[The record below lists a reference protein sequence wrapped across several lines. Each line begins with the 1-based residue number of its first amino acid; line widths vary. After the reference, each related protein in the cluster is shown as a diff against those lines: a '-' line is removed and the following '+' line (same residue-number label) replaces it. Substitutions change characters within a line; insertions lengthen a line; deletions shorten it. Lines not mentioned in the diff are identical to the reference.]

1 MLRIITYLYTYR
13 VSMHISS
20 LIYPLESPYIISV
33 YSEIAIRLLSFSS
46 EVSAPKSQLRSLSS
60 EVLELTRTLISI
72 VLIFCYLLVHFPLI
86 ILINTDSFK
95 DLCLTNG
102 VRLIHNNL
110 TECEN

>member
-46 EVSAPKSQLRSLSS
+46 EVSAPKSQLRSPGAHEDADFDSPYILLFTSSLSPYH
-60 EVLELTRTLISI
+60 LNK
-72 VLIFCYLLVHFPLI
+72 Y
-86 ILINTDSFK
+86 
-95 DLCLTNG
+95 
-102 VRLIHNNL
+102 
-110 TECEN
+110 